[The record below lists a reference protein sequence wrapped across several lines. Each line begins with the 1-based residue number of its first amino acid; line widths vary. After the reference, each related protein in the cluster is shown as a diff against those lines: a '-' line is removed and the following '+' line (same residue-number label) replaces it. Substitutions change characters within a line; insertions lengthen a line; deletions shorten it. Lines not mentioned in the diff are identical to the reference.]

1 MSLNRRS
8 FFRRSG
14 LIAASA
20 VSAPSFVRA
29 AGVVTATPGE
39 KPRHIIHLVA
49 DGMSMATLTCA
60 DHLSQHMRRKG
71 LTWIDLYNRREVVS
85 SLMNVR
91 ALNSI
96 VTDSAASASAWG
108 SGSRVVN
115 GAVNVLPDG
124 RSLKTIYEL
133 FADAGWKR
141 GLVTTTEITHATPAG
156 FSVNVTS
163 RGSSD
168 DIAKQYFDRRIDLLL
183 GGGRNYFDK
192 ARRKDKRDLLGD
204 FAQAGYA
211 LMQTRADLAAAPLDK
226 PWLGTFA
233 KSHLPFT
240 VDHVN
245 MPKALA
251 EVPTLAEMTDAA
263 LRKLE
268 REPHF
273 ILQVEGGRVD
283 QGAHTNDAPAAF
295 RDQIAFD
302 EALDVCLAFQKR
314 HPDTLLVIT
323 TDHATGNPGLNA
335 VGKEYNLSVPL
346 FQNIPKVTKSLD
358 EIAQQIK
365 GLVEFDPE
373 GYKGES
379 TKTGKLVDPS
389 IISDIVYESSG
400 YRPSIKRC
408 KKLHQFFSGKGD
420 ALYDLANNDAYQL
433 GQLMA
438 NYVGIGWNST
448 GHTSDYV
455 PILATGPG
463 AEKFRGFVQN
473 TDVFRHYTGFAGI
486 DFRNPD
492 LPLMAEAGPTATEA
506 EDYEFIA

>member
-14 LIAASA
+14 LLAASA
-20 VSAPSFVRA
+20 VTAPAFVRA
-29 AGVVTATPGE
+29 ADSVVAAPGE

-60 DHLSQHMRRKG
+60 DHLSHYMRKKG
-71 LTWIDLYNRREVVS
+71 LTWIDLYSRAQVVC

-91 ALNSI
+91 SLNSI
-96 VTDSAASASAWG
+96 VTDSSASASAWG

-133 FADAGWKR
+133 FAEAGWKR
-141 GLVTTTEITHATPAG
+141 GLVTTVEITHATPAG
-156 FSVNVTS
+156 FAANVTS

-168 DIAKQYFDRRIDLLL
+168 DIAKQYFERKIDLLL

-192 ARRKDKRDLLGD
+192 AKRKDKRDLFGD
-204 FAQAGYA
+204 FTKAGYA
-211 LMQTRADLAAAPLDK
+211 VMQTKADLAAAPLDK
-226 PWLGTFA
+226 PWLGTFD

-245 MPKALA
+245 SPKALA

-263 LRKLE
+263 LRRLE
-268 REPHF
+268 REQHF

-323 TDHATGNPGLNA
+323 TDHGTANPGLNA
-335 VGKEYNLSVPL
+335 AGKEYNLSIPL

-358 EIAQQIK
+358 EMARQIK
-365 GLVEFDPE
+365 GLVEFEPE

-389 IISDIVYESSG
+389 TISDIVYESSG

-408 KKLHQFFSGKGD
+408 TKLHQFLSGKGD
-420 ALYDLANNDAYQL
+420 ALYDLANNSAYQL
-433 GQLMA
+433 GQMMA
-438 NYVGIGWNST
+438 NYVGIGWTST
-448 GHTSDYV
+448 GHTSDYI

-463 AEKFRGFVQN
+463 SEKFRGFVQN

-486 DFRNPD
+486 DFRNPE
-492 LPLMAEAGPTATEA
+492 LPLMAEAGPTAA
-506 EDYEFIA
+506 EVEDHGLVA

>member
-14 LIAASA
+14 LLAASA
-20 VSAPSFVRA
+20 ISAPALVRA
-29 AGVVTATPGE
+29 SGDVTAAPGE

-60 DHLSQHMRRKG
+60 DHLSQLMRKKG
-71 LTWIDLYNRREVVS
+71 LTWIDLHSRREVVS

-115 GAVNVLPDG
+115 GALNILPDG
-124 RSLKTIYEL
+124 REL
-133 FADAGWKR
+133 RTLYQLFGEAGWKR
-141 GLVTTTEITHATPAG
+141 GLVTTVEITHATPAG
-156 FSVNVTS
+156 FSANVTS
-163 RGSSD
+163 RDSSD
-168 DIAKQYFDRRIDLLL
+168 TIAKQYFDRRIDLLL

-192 ARRKDKRDLLGD
+192 ARRKDKRDLFGD
-204 FAQAGYA
+204 FSKAGYA
-211 LMQTRADLAAAPLDK
+211 LMQTRAELAAAPLDK
-226 PWLGTFA
+226 PWLGTFGR
-233 KSHLPFT
+233 SHLPFT

-251 EVPTLAEMTDAA
+251 EIPTLAEMTEAA

-283 QGAHTNDAPAAF
+283 QGAHLNDAPAAF

-314 HPDTLLVIT
+314 HPDTLLVVT

-335 VGKEYNLSVPL
+335 VGKEYSLSVPL
-346 FQNIPKVTKSLD
+346 FQNIPRITKSLG
-358 EIAQQIK
+358 EITQQIK
-365 GLVEFDPE
+365 GLSGFDAE
-373 GYKGES
+373 DYKGE
-379 TKTGKLVDPS
+379 TAKKVKLVQPGMIAD
-389 IISDIVYESSG
+389 IIHAASG

-408 KKLHQFFSGKGD
+408 VKLHQFLDGKGD
-420 ALYDLANNDAYQL
+420 ALYDLANNGAYQL
-433 GQLMA
+433 GQMMG
-438 NYVGIGWNST
+438 NYVGIGWTST

-486 DFRNPD
+486 DFRNPE

-506 EDYEFIA
+506 EHHEFVA